1 MNILVIIFIVVV
13 TILIL
18 SKGAKRSQGEASAQS
33 SSALPRMQIALYAA
47 SQTLIMFLLFVFRGL
62 GKSLSNA
69 AFHIVVVL
77 AIIIVGSVIC
87 LSLHHRKAKAVSW
100 ILLFSMASALNILIW
115 EITKAM
121 PE

>member
-18 SKGAKRSQGEASAQS
+18 SKGAKRSQGQNPAQAQS
-33 SSALPRMQIALYAA
+33 SLPRMQIGLYAA
-47 SQTLIMFLLFVFRGL
+47 SQTAIMFLLFVFRGL

-69 AFHIVVVL
+69 AFHIVIVL
-77 AIIIVGSVIC
+77 ALIIVGSVIC
-87 LSLHHRKAKAVSW
+87 LALHHRKAKAIPW
-100 ILLFSMASALNILIW
+100 IILFSTASVLNVLIW